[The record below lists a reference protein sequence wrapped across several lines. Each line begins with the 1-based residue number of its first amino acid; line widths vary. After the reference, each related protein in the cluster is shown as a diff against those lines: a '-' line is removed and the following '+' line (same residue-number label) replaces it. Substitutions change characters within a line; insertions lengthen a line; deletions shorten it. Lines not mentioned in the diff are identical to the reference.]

1 MLGNLFELFLLC
13 IVGTFVIAFLLPD
26 QGKSRMKSAKNAVK
40 EDFPNIGKLIILS
53 GIVVAFIML
62 IRGY

>member
-13 IVGTFVIAFLLPD
+13 IVGTFVISFLLPD
-26 QGKSRMKSAKNAVK
+26 QGKSRMKSAKKAVK
-40 EDFPNIGKLIILS
+40 EDFPNIVKLIILG
-53 GIVVAFIML
+53 GIVAAFIMI

>member
-13 IVGTFVIAFLLPD
+13 IVGTFVISFLLPD

-40 EDFPNIGKLIILS
+40 EDFPNIVKLIILG
-53 GIVVAFIML
+53 GIVAAFIMI

>member
-13 IVGTFVIAFLLPD
+13 IVGVFVIAFLLPD
-26 QGKSRMKSAKNAVK
+26 QGKSRMKSAKKAVK
-40 EDFPNIGKLIILS
+40 EDFPIIVKLIILG
-53 GIVVAFIML
+53 GIVAAFIMI

>member
-26 QGKSRMKSAKNAVK
+26 QGKSRMKSAKKAVK
-40 EDFPNIGKLIILS
+40 EDFPNIVKLIILG
-53 GIVVAFIML
+53 GIVTAFIMI